1 MHGFKG
7 VLVSNH
13 VNNML
18 YVFIDRN
25 ARVRM
30 RILRIKCHTNC
41 ATSFAFEIKMTE
53 TMS

>member
-1 MHGFKG
+1 MHGFKS

-25 ARVRM
+25 ARVRIGSCALSVIQIVPP
-30 RILRIKCHTNC
+30 RLHLKLR
-41 ATSFAFEIKMTE
+41 
-53 TMS
+53 

>member
-1 MHGFKG
+1 MHGFKS

-30 RILRIKCHTNC
+30 RIKCHTNC